1 MKTTNE
7 IITAIESRKA
17 TSAWT
22 RGVKAYA
29 LELLA
34 ELPTN
39 VNYGSL
45 ESLKA
50 DLLNGASDWRQYSY
64 GGCSLVWNEDIA
76 RRLCTPSELRK
87 TRCGDLRPNSHELW
101 PDVQARALYQA
112 WNLIECAACR

>member
-7 IITAIESRKA
+7 IIIAIESQKA

-34 ELPTN
+34 ELPAN
-39 VNYGSL
+39 VNYGSI
-45 ESLKA
+45 ESLEA
-50 DLLNGASDWRQYSY
+50 DLLNGASGWRQYSY
-64 GGCSLVWNEDIA
+64 GGCSEDIA
-76 RRLCTPSELRK
+76 RRFCTPSELRK

-112 WNLIECAACR
+112 WNLIKCAALR